1 MHTIII
7 ILVKENYFITV
18 YTASLYINILFQTDN
33 LSRRGEGGA
42 GADISA
48 QLVSEKEKPAASPR
62 GACKVT
68 GAQMSQTCAVCG
80 IPARQRCVFTCTF
93 QLFIRILSIS

>member
-1 MHTIII
+1 MRGGELAVVERGG
-7 ILVKENYFITV
+7 LV
-18 YTASLYINILFQTDN
+18 L
-33 LSRRGEGGA
+33 RGEGGA

-48 QLVSEKEKPAASPR
+48 RLVSEKEKPAASPR

-80 IPARQRCVFTCTF
+80 IPARQRCVFG
-93 QLFIRILSIS
+93 LFLLVLFSCSLEYYQFRKMAANRC